1 MSTKVG
7 LAHCE
12 PDRYTMGDRFLI
24 TGATGFIG
32 SALSQYLL
40 EAGHPVRGAVRAST
54 RIPRRVISESA
65 NLEWVVLHDH
75 STEREIDEALQGV
88 QIVVHLAARVHVMAD
103 DASDPLHEFRQVN
116 CVWTERLAA
125 RAAAQGVL
133 RFVYLSSVKVN
144 GEQTIV
150 PFTEQDLPNPQDSYG
165 VSKWEAEQAL
175 ARVSMQTGMET
186 VIVRSPLVYG
196 PGVRG
201 NFLQLLSILRR
212 GMPLPLASI
221 RNQRSLVYLGNLVD
235 ALARC
240 IQDRR
245 AAGQTYLVRD
255 GEDLSTPEL
264 VRRLSL
270 AMESSVC
277 LWPCPTSL
285 LYWMGQAAGKRGV
298 IDRLVGSLQ
307 VNSSKIQTELDWH
320 PPFSVDAGL
329 SETAVWFRSRT
340 HNLVGAV

>member
-1 MSTKVG
+1 VKV
-7 LAHCE
+7 LV
-12 PDRYTMGDRFLI
+12 
-24 TGATGFIG
+24 TGASGFVG
-32 SALSQYLL
+32 NATC
-40 EAGHPVRGAVRAST
+40 VRLV
-54 RIPRRVISESA
+54 
-65 NLEWVVLHDH
+65 
-75 STEREIDEALQGV
+75 LQGMNV
-88 QIVVHLAARVHVMAD
+88 IGTVRHLPTRPLPEVDYRLVGDLDANTDWRDALTGVGTIVHCAARVHVMREMTA
-103 DASDPLHEFRQVN
+103 DPLQEFRRVN
-116 CVWTERLAA
+116 VGWTERLA
-125 RAAAQGVL
+125 RTAASQGVH

-144 GEQTIV
+144 GEETV
-150 PFTEQDLPNPQDSYG
+150 TPFTEQDFPHPQDPYG

-186 VIVRSPLVYG
+186 VVIRSPLVYG

-201 NFLQLLSILRR
+201 NFLQLLNILRR

-221 RNQRSLVYLGNLVD
+221 RNQRSLVYLGNLAD

-240 IQDRR
+240 IQDPR
-245 AAGQTYLVRD
+245 AAGQTYLICD

-270 AMESSVC
+270 AMENSVC

-307 VNSSKIQTELDWH
+307 VNSSKIQAELDWH

-329 SETAVWFRSRT
+329 SETAAWFCART
-340 HNLVGAV
+340 TNLVGPV

>member
-1 MSTKVG
+1 
-7 LAHCE
+7 
-12 PDRYTMGDRFLI
+12 MGDRILI

-32 SALSQYLL
+32 SALSRSLL
-40 EAGHPVRGAVRAST
+40 AAGYPVKGAVRAST
-54 RIPRRVISESA
+54 RIPQRSNSKSA
-65 NLEWVVLHDH
+65 NLEWVVLHDR
-75 STEREIDEALQGV
+75 STERETDEALQGV
-88 QIVVHLAARVHVMAD
+88 QSVVHLAARVHVMVD
-103 DASDPLHEFRQVN
+103 DASNPLQEFQRVN
-116 CVWTERLAA
+116 VDWTERLAA
-125 RAAAQGVL
+125 RAASQGVR

-144 GEQTIV
+144 GEETV
-150 PFTEQDLPNPQDSYG
+150 APFTEQDFPHPQDPYG

-175 ARVSMQTGMET
+175 ARVSTQTGMEA
-186 VIVRSPLVYG
+186 VVVRSPLVYG

-201 NFLQLLSILRR
+201 NFLQLLNILRR

-329 SETAVWFRSRT
+329 SETAAWFRART
-340 HNLVGAV
+340 SSLVGVV